1 MSHLRVDCRMDAG
14 SVGAWDR
21 REDRFLYGE
30 GLEEEERNKKRKVG
44 KEERYQGRRGQKR
57 GNKRGFGMGGWS
69 RGG

>member
-30 GLEEEERNKKRKVG
+30 GLEEEE
-44 KEERYQGRRGQKR
+44 
-57 GNKRGFGMGGWS
+57 MLS
-69 RGG
+69 HH